1 MPSRCRSFSQR
12 SQLNMTYAP
21 LPGSIIRPKRFSVS
35 TISGE
40 GLVSVER
47 DADRVAGMTGF
58 DWIISAIKVAT

>member
-1 MPSRCRSFSQR
+1 
-12 SQLNMTYAP
+12 MTYAP